1 MNPFILK
8 RPLITEKTY
17 KLAQDKVFT
26 FEVNPKA
33 TKGQIKEAV
42 EDTFGVNVLSVQ
54 TVILMGKIKKTGKK
68 RMATQRGTKKKAM
81 VRIKPDQTIEV
92 FDIKP
97 ATE

>member
-26 FEVNPKA
+26 FEVSDHA
-33 TKGQIKEAV
+33 TKGQIREAV
-42 EDTFGVNVLSVQ
+42 EETFGVNVLSVQ
-54 TVILMGKIKKTGKK
+54 TVTIGGKVKKTGKRRLAVK
-68 RMATQRGTKKKAM
+68 RPTKKKAM

-92 FDIKP
+92 FEIKGQ
-97 ATE
+97 